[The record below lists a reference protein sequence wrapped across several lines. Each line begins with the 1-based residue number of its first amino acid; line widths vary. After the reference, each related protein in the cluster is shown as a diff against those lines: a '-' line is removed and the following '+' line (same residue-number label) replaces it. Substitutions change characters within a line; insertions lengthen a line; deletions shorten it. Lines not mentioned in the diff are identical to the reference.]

1 MSRKYILALCSCL
14 IISICG
20 DAQQKDMKFSVTIAP
35 AVLHSVVFQPGF
47 QYSFSNWALL
57 GEVSHVSAKKMD
69 FDEGYWT
76 RAQVE
81 LKRFLTR
88 KDVKFYC
95 SFQSAY
101 SVRKFVD
108 ADSGFYFTDRQV
120 DSGAVYSSAII
131 HSPVLSFAPKI
142 GAEINL
148 GRTIFIDAF
157 IGLGVRTLF
166 NNYDARNVTPSI
178 AFHKKEWGPDAA
190 WRFDQTETRFHV
202 PMGLRLGARF

>member
-1 MSRKYILALCSCL
+1 
-14 IISICG
+14 
-20 DAQQKDMKFSVTIAP
+20 
-35 AVLHSVVFQPGF
+35 
-47 QYSFSNWALL
+47 
-57 GEVSHVSAKKMD
+57 
-69 FDEGYWT
+69 
-76 RAQVE
+76 
-81 LKRFLTR
+81 
-88 KDVKFYC
+88 
-95 SFQSAY
+95 
-101 SVRKFVD
+101 
-108 ADSGFYFTDRQV
+108 
-120 DSGAVYSSAII
+120 VYSSAII

-157 IGLGVRTLF
+157 IGLGVRILF